1 MTQISIIVPAYN
13 ARACIGDCLDALIAQ
28 KGLTEPPEILVVDD
42 GSTDGTPEIVEHYA
56 SAGVRLLCQRNA
68 GPGPAR
74 NAGIRASS
82 GEFLLFTDADCVPDS
97 HWAAEIVRGFTTREI
112 AMVMGATTTS
122 LGFSNIYAK
131 AQQGRDFIDVQ
142 PGPTTRYNSNNLAL
156 RREIALAF
164 PFDLALPRA
173 EDSDQGWRLL
183 EAGYQTVYW
192 PTARVSHR
200 HPYETRS
207 FFRNAW
213 AEGEGSARLHYK
225 HGQWVPRDL
234 APFVAAVGAL
244 LLAPFWGGFLWLAAF
259 CFVLFLG
266 ALMFNELYFKHKPLG
281 LAIQVY
287 PVQFAWYLVK
297 IGGYFRMIGC
307 ILLGQE
313 PAIRVSKQAWY
324 AERRRLREAKRD
336 R

>member
-1 MTQISIIVPAYN
+1 MTQVSIIVPAYN
-13 ARACIGDCLDALIAQ
+13 ARTCIGDCLDALTAQ
-28 KGLTEPPEILVVDD
+28 KGLTEPPEIVVVDD
-42 GSTDGTPEIVEHYA
+42 GSTDGTSEIVERYA
-56 SAGVRLLCQRNA
+56 DVGVRLLRQRNA

-74 NAGIRASS
+74 NAGIEASC

-97 HWAAEIVRGFTTREI
+97 HWAAEIVRGFTAREV

-122 LGFSNIYAK
+122 LGFTNIYAK

-142 PGPTTRYNSNNLAL
+142 PGPTRRYNSNNLAL

-164 PFDLALPRA
+164 RFDSALPRA

-192 PTARVSHR
+192 PTARVAHR
-200 HPYETRS
+200 HPYATRS
-207 FFRNAW
+207 FFRNAF
-213 AEGEGSARLHYK
+213 AEGQGSARLHYK

-244 LLAPFWGGFLWLAAF
+244 LLAPLWSGFLWLAVF
-259 CFVLFLG
+259 FFVLFLG
-266 ALMFNELYFKHKPLG
+266 ALMFNELYFKHKSLG

-297 IGGYFRMIGC
+297 IAGYFEMIGR
-307 ILLGQE
+307 ILLGRE
-313 PAIRVSKQAWY
+313 TSIRASKQAWY
-324 AERRRLREAKRD
+324 AERRRLRELKRGE
-336 R
+336 